1 MGDNYN
7 FKYNVPDPSR
17 EDIEKHMDFDALLRT
32 YQTQHQTTRRQGPS
46 KLYYLSG
53 ILAIAAAAAI
63 AGYFF
68 FFRAGIALP
77 TPAEADASAT
87 AYFERQPY
95 VNPPLPHIKPVYSR
109 HKITA
114 AEGGSIATTTGAHL
128 VIPKMA
134 FQNNRGSLVVGDVEI
149 LYREMHDAV
158 DFFLAGVPMRYDSA
172 GQRFQLAP
180 VGMVEIIGM
189 QDGKRIQMA
198 PGKSIEV
205 ELISTVEWEASAN
218 VAAFKIYRL
227 DTTARNWVYS
237 SMSKVAFEVE
247 ANTRTA
253 VGVSSN
259 LDIQTTF
266 ESQNPKPQ
274 APVKPAQRNP
284 NALTLELE
292 EMHDAGLE
300 TDPAT
305 NEVLNKYGRNAIWQI
320 SPNSPA
326 FDKKRLT
333 ETVEGFSLHDING
346 QEFELILSNATSGK
360 LRLIVQPVLLGKD
373 YQKAQTEYDAALAQY
388 QKDLS
393 DWKSRLQTALQSNN
407 TATAEASK
415 DNIKRLRK
423 VINRF
428 SVSEFGIWNCDHP
441 IPAERQS
448 IRIGRVVDQNGAE
461 YANQTAYLVN
471 PDQQTLYQF
480 HTGRGNSVFFNPEKN
495 NYIWLVTPDQKIA
508 ILKAKKL
515 RADLELQVQSR
526 VIKNEQDL
534 REVLNWK

>member
-32 YQTQHQTTRRQGPS
+32 YQTQQQTTPRQGPS

-68 FFRAGIALP
+68 FFQTGVALP
-77 TPAEADASAT
+77 TAREAEATAT
-87 AYFERQPY
+87 AYFENQPY
-95 VNPPLPHIKPVYSR
+95 INPPLPNIEPVYSR
-109 HKITA
+109 HQITA
-114 AEGGSIATTTGAHL
+114 AQGGSIATSSGAHL

-134 FQNNRGSLVVGDVEI
+134 FQNDRGSLVEGNVEI

-198 PGKSIEV
+198 PGKSIDV
-205 ELISTVEWEASAN
+205 ELVSTVEWEASAN
-218 VAAFKIYRL
+218 IAAFKIYHL
-227 DTTARNWVYS
+227 DTAARNWVYT
-237 SMSKVAFEVE
+237 SMSAAAFEGE
-247 ANTRTA
+247 NKTSTATINTA
-253 VGVSSN
+253 SN
-259 LDIQTTF
+259 TVQTTF

-300 TDPAT
+300 TDAAT
-305 NEVLNKYGRNAIWQI
+305 NEVLSKYGRNAIWQI
-320 SPNSPA
+320 SPNSAA
-326 FDKKRLT
+326 FDKKRLA
-333 ETVEGFSLHDING
+333 ESIDGFSLHDING
-346 QEFELILSNATSGK
+346 QEFELILTNTTGK

-373 YQKAQTEYDAALAQY
+373 YQKAQSEYDSALAQY

-393 DWKSRLQTALQSNN
+393 DWESSLQKVLQSSN
-407 TATAEASK
+407 TSTPEASNSNTK
-415 DNIKRLRK
+415 WLRK

-441 IPAERQS
+441 VPAERQS

-461 YANQTAYLVN
+461 YTNQTAYLVN
-471 PDQQTLYQF
+471 PDQKTLYQF
-480 HTGRGNSVFFNPEKN
+480 HTGRGNAVFFNPEKN

-508 ILKAKKL
+508 ILKAKQL
-515 RADLELQVQSR
+515 RSDLELQVQSK

>member
-7 FKYNVPDPSR
+7 FRYNVPDPSR

-32 YQTQHQTTRRQGPS
+32 YQTQQQTTRRQGPS

-68 FFRAGIALP
+68 FFQTGVALP
-77 TPAEADASAT
+77 TAKEAEATAT
-87 AYFERQPY
+87 AYFENQPC
-95 VNPPLPHIKPVYSR
+95 VNPPLINIEPVYSR
-109 HKITA
+109 HQIIA
-114 AEGGSIATTTGAHL
+114 AQGGSIATSSGAHL

-134 FQNNRGSLVVGDVEI
+134 FQNDRGSLIEGNVEI

-198 PGKSIEV
+198 PGKSIDV
-205 ELISTVEWEASAN
+205 ELVSTLEWEASAN
-218 VAAFKIYRL
+218 IAAFKIYHL
-227 DTTARNWVYS
+227 DTAARNWVYT
-237 SMSKVAFEVE
+237 SMSAAAFEAE
-247 ANTRTA
+247 NKTSNASTNTASNTVQTA
-253 VGVSSN
+253 
-259 LDIQTTF
+259 F
-266 ESQNPKPQ
+266 ESKNPKPQ

-305 NEVLNKYGRNAIWQI
+305 NEVLSKYGRNAIWQI
-320 SPNSPA
+320 SPNSAA
-326 FDKKRLT
+326 FDKKRLA
-333 ETVEGFSLHDING
+333 ESVDGFSLHDING
-346 QEFELILSNATSGK
+346 QEFELILTNTTGK

-373 YQKAQTEYDAALAQY
+373 YQKAQSEYDAALAQY

-393 DWKSRLQTALQSNN
+393 DWESRLQTALQSKN
-407 TATAEASK
+407 TATPEANNS
-415 DNIKRLRK
+415 NTKRLRK

-441 IPAERQS
+441 VPAERQS

-480 HTGRGNSVFFNPEKN
+480 HTGRGNAVFFNPEKN

-508 ILKAKKL
+508 ILKAKQL
-515 RADLELQVQSR
+515 RSNLELQVQSK